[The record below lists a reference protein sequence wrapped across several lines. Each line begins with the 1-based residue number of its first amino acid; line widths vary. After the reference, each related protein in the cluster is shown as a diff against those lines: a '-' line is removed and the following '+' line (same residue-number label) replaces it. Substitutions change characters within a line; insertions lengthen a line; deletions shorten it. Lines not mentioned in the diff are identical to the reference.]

1 MTAPT
6 INTGAWVIYYAMK
19 DAGLLGRGQD
29 PTTEDYADGLAR
41 LNEMVN
47 MWQTQGLKLFLNQ
60 DLSVTLTAGLG
71 TYTFG
76 PSGSVVMTRPLR
88 VIDAYFSDQNGVR
101 RPLTSLAWAEYI
113 RLSQI
118 SQTGAVNSYFV
129 DKQATRLD
137 VFLWLVPDA
146 TAALGTV
153 NLIIQAQVPTFT
165 TVATSPS
172 FPPERAIALRWGLA
186 DEICSGQPQAIM
198 DRCER
203 RAKSYREALENWD
216 VEDADTRFA
225 PDSRSIYTSG
235 GFR

>member
-19 DAGLLGRGQD
+19 DAGLLGRGQT
-29 PTTEDYADGLAR
+29 PTTEDYEDGLAR

-60 DLSVTLTAGLG
+60 DLPVVLTAGVG
-71 TYTFG
+71 TYTLG
-76 PSGSVVMTRPLR
+76 PAGSTVMAKPTRVV
-88 VIDAYFSDQNGVR
+88 DAYYSDQNGIR
-101 RPLTSLAWAEYI
+101 RPLIPLSWAEYI

-118 SQTGAVNSYFV
+118 TQTGAVNSYFV
-129 DKQATRLD
+129 DKQATQLSIA
-137 VFLWLVPDA
+137 LWLVPDA
-146 TAALGTV
+146 TAALGRAHF
-153 NLIIQAQVPTFT
+153 LIQAQVPTFT
-165 TVATSPS
+165 TIATSSS
-172 FPPERAIALRWGLA
+172 FPAEWAIALRWGLA

-203 RAKSYREALENWD
+203 RAKSYRDALEDWD
-216 VEDADTRFA
+216 VEDAATRFA
-225 PDSRSIYTSG
+225 PDSRSVYSAG